1 MGLLRTI
8 LIILLVYYG
17 LKIFS
22 KLFGPAIMKSAAK
35 KMEKK
40 FSQQFNQQ
48 RPQQTVRPEGEVTID
63 KAPENSKKSNDR
75 VGEYVDF
82 EEIE

>member
-1 MGLLRTI
+1 MQLLRTI

-17 LKIFS
+17 FKIFS
-22 KLFGPAIMKSAAK
+22 KLFGPMIMKSAAK

-48 RPQQTVRPEGEVTID
+48 RPQRQVRPEGEVSID
-63 KAPENSKKSNDR
+63 KAPETTKESNKK

-82 EEIE
+82 EELE